1 MTETMHV
8 ETDVLVIGSGAAGMY
23 AAIEAAQSG
32 AGVLL
37 VDRSLIGRG
46 GATVMAQMT
55 VAVALGSQTPDH
67 WTYHLHDTLEAGR
80 GLCDESLSRLL
91 CEEGPDCI
99 RQMDAWGVGWARKDG
114 RIVAAQAPGHDRPRC
129 VYVDF
134 LNTGP
139 AVSKTLRAIVNK
151 TSGIRKAGDLLVT
164 DFLSRAEEVV
174 GATALHLASGAPVT
188 IAAKATIVATGGLT
202 RLYRRNSASANM
214 SGDGYALALRA
225 GAPLIDM
232 EFVQF
237 FPIGHLAP
245 RLIGMDPI
253 MWDPFRYKL
262 GGRLLNGNGQEFTSR
277 YGSSEDGNYVLTRDL
292 ATYAIIK
299 EVEAGRGSPHGG
311 AFLSFEHC
319 APAELRAAFGPVID
333 RLAMNAIDLTRMPV
347 EVAPIA
353 HYHMGGVAAD
363 ARMETEIPGLL
374 VAGEAGGGANGA
386 NRLSG
391 NAVTEALVFGR
402 RAGRSAA
409 ARVARM
415 ASQRFRPPAAEA
427 ALDLI
432 ARDGIANGANPADMI
447 QRLQSIM
454 ADDVGPLRTRERL
467 ERAIARIDDLGG
479 ELGERPFGDGRR
491 FDMRRI
497 DWFDLR
503 NMLLVARVVAL
514 AALRRTESR
523 GAHQRED
530 FPGMVPEW
538 RVNQVA
544 RWRGGE
550 IEFVS
555 APPAQGLPPPYPPLA
570 PTLSS
575 PASGGG
581 NIDFPSPASGGENT
595 NFPSPAC
602 GGGSG
607 RGAAGATARLRIWR
621 GLSTPA
627 GQLESYEVPF
637 EPGQSV
643 LDGLRWIRANHD
655 PTLAIR
661 FSCINA
667 NACKECMMEIDGAAA
682 YACTTQLEP
691 REMTV
696 KPLSNK
702 ALVRDLVTE
711 IAPPAERFGKTS
723 PRA

>member
-1 MTETMHV
+1 MIEPMHV
-8 ETDVLVIGSGAAGMY
+8 QTDLLVIGSGAAGMS
-23 AAIEAAQSG
+23 AAVEAARSG
-32 AGVLL
+32 VAVLL

-55 VAVALGSQTPDH
+55 VAVALGSHTPDH
-67 WTYHLHDTLEAGR
+67 WTYHWRDTIEAGR
-80 GLCDESLSRLL
+80 GLCDERLSRLL

-99 RQMDAWGVGWARKDG
+99 RQMDEWGVGWARKDG
-114 RIVAAQAPGHDRPRC
+114 RITAAMAPGHDRPRC

-139 AVSKTLRAIVNK
+139 AVSKTLRTVVNK
-151 TSGIRKAGDLLVT
+151 TSGIRKASDLLVT
-164 DFLSRAEEVV
+164 DLVSDAGEVV
-174 GATALHLASGAPVT
+174 GATALHLTSGAPVT

-214 SGDGYALALRA
+214 GGDGYALALRA
-225 GAPLIDM
+225 GAPLLDM

-262 GGRLLNGNGQEFTSR
+262 GGRLLNGDGQEFTSR
-277 YGSSEDGNYVLTRDL
+277 YGSSEDGAYVLTRDL

-311 AFLSFEHC
+311 AYLSFTHC
-319 APAELRAAFGPVID
+319 PPAELRAAFGPVID
-333 RLAMNAIDLTRMPV
+333 RLATNGIDLTRMPV

-353 HYHMGGVAAD
+353 HYHMGGVGAD
-363 ARMETEIPGLL
+363 VRMETEIPGLL
-374 VAGEAGGGANGA
+374 VAGEAVGGANGA

-409 ARVARM
+409 QRVARM
-415 ASQRFRPPAAEA
+415 TSQPFRTQAAKA
-427 ALDLI
+427 ALDLA
-432 ARDGIANGANPADMI
+432 ARDGAANGPNSADMI
-447 QRLQSIM
+447 LRLQSIM
-454 ADDVGPLRTRERL
+454 ADDVGPFRTAERL
-467 ERAIARIDDLGG
+467 KRAVARIADLAG

-491 FDMRRI
+491 FDMRRV

-530 FPGMVPEW
+530 FPAMLAEW

-544 RWRGGE
+544 RWREGQ

-555 APPAQGLPPPYPPLA
+555 APPAQELPPPYPPPQA
-570 PTLSS
+570 
-575 PASGGG
+575 
-581 NIDFPSPASGGENT
+581 GE
-595 NFPSPAC
+595 
-602 GGGSG
+602 
-607 RGAAGATARLRIWR
+607 
-621 GLSTPA
+621 
-627 GQLESYEVPF
+627 
-637 EPGQSV
+637 
-643 LDGLRWIRANHD
+643 
-655 PTLAIR
+655 
-661 FSCINA
+661 
-667 NACKECMMEIDGAAA
+667 
-682 YACTTQLEP
+682 
-691 REMTV
+691 
-696 KPLSNK
+696 
-702 ALVRDLVTE
+702 
-711 IAPPAERFGKTS
+711 
-723 PRA
+723 